1 MFYTNF
7 LRPRG
12 VWLLLSLFVFT
23 PSFAE
28 SDHPYGPDDQ
38 AGSSNLITPDK
49 VREATALIREG
60 RIIPLGR
67 VYEAGMP
74 LFGDRVF
81 ALRGTTGIDG
91 GPFGENGIV
100 WTNDFLATEI
110 GQVGTQFDGLGHIGA
125 HSHGEPTTFYN
136 DHTTE
141 DIVGR
146 SGLKHLG
153 IEHVKPFFTR
163 GVVLDIVALRGRNL
177 NRGEVISVEDI
188 EAAMERQELAP
199 LTPGDVVL
207 FHTGW
212 GRFWMVDNETYN
224 DGEPG
229 IGVPAAK
236 YLAEQQV
243 AIVGADVWGVEATPN
258 PNPDLVFPAHQEL
271 IIKAG
276 IFLHENLATE
286 RLIEAGVSEFA
297 YIYTPL
303 PIKGA
308 SGSPGSPLAVF

>member
-1 MFYTNF
+1 MFYAKF
-7 LRPRG
+7 PRAG
-12 VWLLLSLFVFT
+12 AFWLLLGLFGFSPVLADSPKPF
-23 PSFAE
+23 
-28 SDHPYGPDDQ
+28 GPDDQ
-38 AGSSNLITPDK
+38 AGASNLITPDK
-49 VREATALIREG
+49 VRAATALIREG
-60 RIIPLGR
+60 RIVPLGR

-81 ALRGTTGIDG
+81 ALRATNGLDG
-91 GPFGENGIV
+91 GPFGENGV
-100 WTNDFLATEI
+100 AWTNEFLATEI
-110 GQVGTQFDGLGHIGA
+110 GQVGTQFDGLGHIGT
-125 HSHGEPTTFYN
+125 HTHGESTVFYN
-136 DHTTE
+136 GHKAE
-141 DIVGR
+141 DIFGR
-146 SGLKHLG
+146 SGLTSLG

-177 NRGEVISVEDI
+177 ERGEEITVADI
-188 EAAMERQELAP
+188 KAAFKRQKLAP

-212 GRFWMVDNETYN
+212 GRLWMVDNAKYN

-229 IGVPAAK
+229 IGVEAARF
-236 YLAEQQV
+236 LSGQQV
-243 AIVGADVWGVEATPN
+243 AVVGADVWGVEAHPN

-271 IIKAG
+271 IIRSG

-286 RLIEAGVSEFA
+286 RLIEADVSEFA